1 MCRLLSESL
10 VVCLRDR
17 CLERFCF
24 YFIQMIYC
32 SSSETV
38 TRHMLMI
45 SVYGNPQ
52 VVDIQEKLNLIINWS
67 NISRILLNKSKC
79 CVLHSSPSN
88 PLKEYYLNT
97 SELNVK
103 TSQKDLGIIVTN
115 SISWTDHSVAAAG
128 KARRVLYLLKHV
140 FSNPSMR
147 LV

>member
-1 MCRLLSESL
+1 
-10 VVCLRDR
+10 
-17 CLERFCF
+17 
-24 YFIQMIYC
+24 MIYC

-103 TSQKDLGIIVTN
+103 TSQKDLGIIVIN

-140 FSNPSMR
+140 FSNPSLR